1 MLAVVPKGLVWLM
14 DYGSVLT
21 ACLFEEEKSTTTH
34 YHSPATTNQ
43 SSKHILAQLHL
54 TKLHSNHKDQVV
66 RIPPFSQS
74 WASPPCPTT
83 ASPSHVPHAEWQAGG
98 SETVHFI
105 LPDLIKRN
113 KLRLYNQ
120 SAMCCFKMF
129 VVAAIKGKTNHPFPT
144 Q

>member
-1 MLAVVPKGLVWLM
+1 MTATILKITLTLTLPFMLPVLLSQAQFYPHTQSGKQITSQQKQGLELKKLPLAVVPKGLVWLM

-83 ASPSHVPHAEWQAGG
+83 ASPSHVPHAE
-98 SETVHFI
+98 
-105 LPDLIKRN
+105 
-113 KLRLYNQ
+113 
-120 SAMCCFKMF
+120 
-129 VVAAIKGKTNHPFPT
+129 
-144 Q
+144 